1 MLPHK
6 NKTGSTNIQLIS
18 EKDGPADAPELT

>member
-6 NKTGSTNIQLIS
+6 NKTGSTNIHLIS
-18 EKDGPADAPELT
+18 EKDGPVDVPELN